1 MREEEEETQLAEIV
15 RAMQPLFDMEA
26 ILRADVARGRV
37 ALSEAPVDYH
47 RRQFVRAVFAQIEGT
62 VFAIKQRAMPSTP
75 GAMTAAEAAM
85 LRGESYRLDDKGK
98 PVTGWAAISLRSDIR
113 FAFRMYARSVGLEY
127 ELPVSEGGWASLMT
141 AKDVRDR
148 LMHPDSLE
156 ALSVSD
162 SEIEATVTGSEWFD
176 ATYRRLSDLMIEQ
189 VARNEGLSESQIAEF
204 RVYRE
209 EKLAVRRRRASSA
222 V

>member
-1 MREEEEETQLAEIV
+1 
-15 RAMQPLFDMEA
+15 MEA
-26 ILRADVARGRV
+26 ILRADVARGRL
-37 ALSEAPVDYH
+37 ALSEPPIDYH

-62 VFAIKQRAMPSTP
+62 VFGIKQRAMPSTP
-75 GAMTAAEAAM
+75 GAITAAEAA
-85 LRGESYRLDDKGK
+85 LLLGESYRLDDKGR
-98 PVTGWAAISLRSDIR
+98 PVTGWAAIALRNDIR

-127 ELPVSEGGWASLMT
+127 ELPVAEPGWAALMK

-162 SEIEATVTGSEWFD
+162 SEIEATVTGSEWFE
-176 ATYRRLSDLMIEQ
+176 ATYRRLADLMIEH
-189 VARNEGLSESQIAEF
+189 VARNAGLSESQIVEF
-204 RVYRE
+204 RAYRE
-209 EKLAVRRRRASSA
+209 AKMATMRRHGSIS

>member
-1 MREEEEETQLAEIV
+1 MREEEQEARIAEIV

-26 ILRADVARGRV
+26 VLRKDVARGR
-37 ALSEAPVDYH
+37 ASLSKPPVDYH
-47 RRQFVRAVFAQIEGT
+47 RRQFVRAVFAQVEGT

-85 LRGESYRLDDKGK
+85 LRGENYRLDDKGK
-98 PVTGWAAISLRSDIR
+98 PVTGWAPISLRSDMR
-113 FAFRMYARSVGLEY
+113 FAFRMYARSVGLEW
-127 ELPVSEGGWASLMT
+127 ELPVSESGWAALMM

-148 LMHPDSLE
+148 LMHPDGLG
-156 ALSVSD
+156 ALTVSD

-176 ATYRRLSDLMIEQ
+176 ATHTRLSELMIEQ

-204 RVYRE
+204 RAYRE
-209 EKLAVRRRRASSA
+209 AKVAELRRIASS
-222 V
+222 VV